1 MQIGGAGRAR
11 AYVEIQRLST
21 TRSGPY
27 NEPEGYATLRG
38 AWVQIASRFGS
49 ERFTLGSTESAVS
62 QILRGEYLEWQ
73 DVTEADRVVFDGVEF
88 NIKAV
93 RLDRN
98 NRREAIIDL
107 MEVRTDPDSLLAPSG
122 DSG

>member
-1 MQIGGAGRAR
+1 MQIGGAGRSR

-21 TRSGPY
+21 VRTGPF
-27 NEPEGYATLRG
+27 NEPEGFLTLRIVC
-38 AWVQIASRFGS
+38 VQMTPRFGN
-49 ERFTLGSTESAVS
+49 ERFTLGSTEAAVS
-62 QILRGEYLEWQ
+62 QVLRGEYLEWH
-73 DVTEADRVVFDGVEF
+73 DVTEADRVIHDGVEF

-98 NRREAIIDL
+98 NRREAMIDL
-107 MEVRTDPDSLLAPSG
+107 MEVRTDPDALLAPSG